1 MEVKIKRLDKRAKIP
16 TYGTDFSA
24 GADLYNLEGCDVK
37 IAPGETVM
45 IHLGIA
51 VEIPT
56 GYMGLVF
63 ARSGLA
69 SKRGL
74 APANKVGV
82 VDSDYRGECMV
93 ALHNHSDAEA
103 VVEGGERVAQLV
115 IVPYLKADFTECDEL
130 SETKRGEGGFGST
143 GKK

>member
-24 GADLYNLEGCDVK
+24 GADLYNMEGNEVK

-51 VEIPT
+51 LEIPT
-56 GYMGLVF
+56 GYVGLIF

-69 SKRGL
+69 
-74 APANKVGV
+74 
-82 VDSDYRGECMV
+82 D
-93 ALHNHSDAEA
+93 
-103 VVEGGERVAQLV
+103 GGERVAQIS
-115 IVPYLKADFTECDEL
+115 IVPYLKAEFTESDEL

-143 GKK
+143 GTK